1 MKQLEL
7 FNDDGPQPIQRWL
20 HVWTD
25 AERASRKKCP
35 TPEAQGEDPANRVGG
50 VADEAA
56 CQRVGLQGQE
66 SNPRPPGYE
75 PGELPLLHLA
85 IDDSACQRIQAA
97 SFSAGMDGNSG
108 QISRQLVRKC

>member
-35 TPEAQGEDPANRVGG
+35 APEAQGEDPANRVGG

-56 CQRVGLQGQE
+56 CQR
-66 SNPRPPGYE
+66 
-75 PGELPLLHLA
+75 
-85 IDDSACQRIQAA
+85 IQAA
-97 SFSAGMDGNSG
+97 SFS
-108 QISRQLVRKC
+108 LVTRS